1 MSKKDKYLQNKYQKR
16 NYLKE
21 NLHRSVLFC
30 ILALTSVMRHPVF

>member
-21 NLHRSVLFC
+21 NLHTQFFFVSLQRRG
-30 ILALTSVMRHPVF
+30 ADNR